1 MGNKK
6 VYITTPIYYASGNP
20 HIGHSY
26 TTVLADSL
34 ARSKKLIG
42 NDVFFLTGMDEHG
55 QKIFEKAQ
63 KENKQPHQ
71 FVDEIA
77 TKFQQLWKDLDINY
91 NVFAR
96 TTSKQHCDLVEKVF
110 QIYTE
115 KNFIYLDNWEGLY
128 CVQCEENYTKSQAV
142 KHEDDDCLYCKV
154 GHKLSYK
161 KEQSYFLKISQ
172 FENWLKEYL
181 INHPTF
187 IYPNNRL
194 KELNN
199 NFINQ
204 GLTDLSISRTTYDW
218 GIKIPNDDKHVV
230 YVWIDALMI
239 YLSGLG
245 YLSNDD
251 KNYQHYWNDKSCE
264 IIHLMS
270 KEITRFHCI
279 YWPIMLEMLNIRKPT
294 HIISHGWII
303 TDKGKMSKSLGN
315 VIDPFEYIQNYGS
328 DALRYFLVKEISLE
342 NDGIFSKDLFVNC
355 FNNDLANNYGN
366 LVSRTIGMLTKYSNK
381 VVNKPDNQY
390 FDNNDNELISFAKAI
405 ISKCVE
411 HINNNKLQQMIIDIM
426 TLGDHANKY
435 IEDKKPWVLFKE
447 NKTNEINAF
456 LYTLINVVRIM
467 TFFLSPILTKGTK
480 QAISQLNLSNEQLSI
495 NLIDKFELLDKH
507 TVNES
512 SPIYLRIK

>member
-1 MGNKK
+1 MSNKK
-6 VYITTPIYYASGNP
+6 IYITTPIYYASGNP

-26 TTVLADSL
+26 TTILADCL

-42 NDVFFLTGMDEHG
+42 YDVFFLTGMDEHG
-55 QKIFEKAQ
+55 QKIFEKSQ
-63 KENKQPHQ
+63 NENKNPQQ

-91 NVFAR
+91 SIFAR
-96 TTSKQHCDLVEKVF
+96 TTNKEHCDLVKKVF
-110 QIYTE
+110 QIYVE

-128 CVQCEENYTKSQAV
+128 CVQCEENYTKSQAL
-142 KHEDDDCLYCKV
+142 KHENDDCLYCKV
-154 GHKLSYK
+154 GHKLTYK
-161 KEQSYFLKISQ
+161 KEQSYFLKITQ
-172 FENWLKEYL
+172 FQNWLKEYL

-187 IYPNNRL
+187 IYPNCRL

-218 GIKIPNDDKHVV
+218 GIKVPNNSKHVI

-245 YLSNDD
+245 FLSDND
-251 KNYQHYWNDKSCE
+251 KNYQLYWNDESCE
-264 IIHLMS
+264 IVHLMS

-279 YWPIMLEMLNIRKPT
+279 YWPIMLEMLGIKKPT

-342 NDGIFSKDLFVNC
+342 NDGVFSKNLFINS

-381 VVNKPDNQY
+381 VVNKPEKQY
-390 FDNNDNELISFAKAI
+390 FDNSDEELTSIAKAT
-405 ISKCVE
+405 ISKCIE
-411 HINNNKLQQMIIDIM
+411 CIGNNNIQQMIIDIM
-426 TLGDHANKY
+426 TLGNHANKY
-435 IEDKKPWVLFKE
+435 IEDKKPWILFKE

-467 TFFLSPILTKGTK
+467 TLFLSPILTKGTQ
-480 QAISQLNLSNEQLSI
+480 QAIIQLNFSNEQLSI
-495 NLIDKFELLDKH
+495 DSIKKFELLDKH
-507 TVNES
+507 IVKES
-512 SPIYLRIK
+512 FPIYLRIK